1 MDVHAR
7 YYDRPRYSS
16 PSRYANNNGRLKPMN
31 RLRMARAI
39 TCLFVLFVASAAGAQ
54 RIVEA
59 VDPMQRYFLFYNEL
73 SNHDLAP

>member
-1 MDVHAR
+1 
-7 YYDRPRYSS
+7 
-16 PSRYANNNGRLKPMN
+16 MN
-31 RLRMARAI
+31 RLRMARAT